1 ASTTHPHTALLH
13 YLVPNKNT
21 CHLILIAHCADM
33 DQTALFVSLLPG
45 GAARRPEVSVNVGD
59 EFVREALRV
68 YAHVSSLGGLLHRI
82 RGAYLK
88 DARTSDKTTLSFHQ
102 LLADPSI
109 AVTTLTDQQRDQVDF
124 EVKTLIRQCKDRVRT
139 LESVETA
146 RRNAAPSASWVK
158 GLFIDPRLQ
167 AVSDLLAAHRSGI
180 TWFLNQKLSQ
190 VSSIQA
196 KQQEIRVQRQIEK
209 SQSLLPTASE
219 RRRPAYVPPDETH
232 SQDQDPSLTPEL
244 LQLLE
249 SENKSLLLEFESS
262 LTQVRTAEKALIDI
276 ASLQTELANHLVS
289 QTQLTDALYEEAHAT
304 TEHVQSGNL
313 QLKQARAR
321 NKSAIRYLVGFL
333 LGASILLLM
342 LDSLLFQ

>member
-1 ASTTHPHTALLH
+1 
-13 YLVPNKNT
+13 
-21 CHLILIAHCADM
+21 M
-33 DQTALFVSLLPG
+33 DQTELFVSLLPG
-45 GAARRPEVSVNVGD
+45 GTTRRSERSAHVSD

-68 YAHVSSLGGLLHRI
+68 YAHISSLGALLHRI
-82 RGAYLK
+82 RAAYLK
-88 DARTSDKTTLSFHQ
+88 DVRTSDKTTFSFHQ

-109 AVTTLTDQQRDQVDF
+109 AVTTLTDKQRDQVDV

-139 LESVETA
+139 LESVENA
-146 RRNAAPSASWVK
+146 RRTSAPSSSWVK
-158 GLFIDPRLQ
+158 GLFVDPRLQ

-209 SQSLLPTASE
+209 SQTLLPSASE
-219 RRRPAYVPPDETH
+219 KYRPAYVPPDETD
-232 SQDQDPSLTPEL
+232 QEQDPSLTPAL
-244 LQLLE
+244 LQQLE

-262 LTQVRTAEKALIDI
+262 LTQVRAAEKALIDI